1 MHLLPASEN
10 HHHAGTGELLTNS
23 LETAFLALKFAYST
37 ELLPIGLQDEEQIRK
52 GHYLYAAFI
61 CWLLHDTDK
70 IFDVDVI
77 SSTPDVK
84 ITWSPLS
91 SSLMGWAKSN
101 RIFSYEVILLKR
113 QANEHSVR
121 APVFL
126 ERCLNDTCIN
136 YLSDVIKER
145 LYDKM
150 LSALGNCT
158 ISDDFISRCM

>member
-1 MHLLPASEN
+1 GCQKACVLPENPASYRVVRTKSYLFN
-10 HHHAGTGELLTNS
+10 KA
-23 LETAFLALKFAYST
+23 
-37 ELLPIGLQDEEQIRK
+37 PIGLQDEEQIRK

-61 CWLLHDTDK
+61 CWLLHDAGK

-126 ERCLNDTCIN
+126 ER
-136 YLSDVIKER
+136 
-145 LYDKM
+145 
-150 LSALGNCT
+150 
-158 ISDDFISRCM
+158 

>member
-1 MHLLPASEN
+1 ME
-10 HHHAGTGELLTNS
+10 
-23 LETAFLALKFAYST
+23 ST
-37 ELLPIGLQDEEQIRK
+37 LIQSDGLGK
-52 GHYLYAAFI
+52 
-61 CWLLHDTDK
+61 
-70 IFDVDVI
+70 
-77 SSTPDVK
+77 VK
-84 ITWSPLS
+84 PY
-91 SSLMGWAKSN
+91 
-101 RIFSYEVILLKR
+101 FSYEVILLKR

-126 ERCLNDTCIN
+126 ERCLNDTCLN